1 MYLAFP
7 RPVVLNLLIWRSS
20 CHIMYANQRKFFQN
34 TTLCRKHM
42 LKRVFRLMS
51 KIFFGIIL
59 LFYRQDFFDLKITS
73 PQFEYIAKTTLA
85 TGLDIIQLKIQLS
98 LLLHTKF
105 SYTCDY
111 HVSSESL
118 ICNVIS

>member
-1 MYLAFP
+1 
-7 RPVVLNLLIWRSS
+7 
-20 CHIMYANQRKFFQN
+20 
-34 TTLCRKHM
+34 M

-59 LFYRQDFFDLKITS
+59 LFNRQDFFDLKITS

-85 TGLDIIQLKIQLS
+85 MGLDIIQLKILLS

-105 SYTCDY
+105 SRKF
-111 HVSSESL
+111 
-118 ICNVIS
+118 